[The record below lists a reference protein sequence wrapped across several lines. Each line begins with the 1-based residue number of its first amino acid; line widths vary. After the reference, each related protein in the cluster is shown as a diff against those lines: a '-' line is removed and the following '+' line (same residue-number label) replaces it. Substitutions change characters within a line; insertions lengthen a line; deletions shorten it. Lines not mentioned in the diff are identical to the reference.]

1 MIVTLAEAKEYLRVD
16 ENAEDATIE
25 SLLAAAQK
33 LCEDVSRLETAEYE
47 SAGEVAKIAV
57 LFTLGYFYEHR
68 EEANHNELT
77 LRLRSLMSGIRK
89 AAF

>member
-16 ENAEDATIE
+16 TEAEDSLIE
-25 SLLAAAQK
+25 TLIKSAQK
-33 LCEDVSRLETAEYE
+33 LCEDVSRLDTAEFE

-57 LFTLGYFYEHR
+57 LFTLGHFYEHR
-68 EEANHNELT
+68 EDADHKALTLT
-77 LRLRSLMSGIRK
+77 LRSLLHGVRK